1 MTLLVLWRHGQT
13 EWNAA
18 RRIQGQTDTSLSALG
33 VEQAAESAPRL
44 AALRPTVL
52 VSSDLQRA
60 ARTAAALAAVSGLT
74 PTFDPRLRERGF
86 GEWEGVT
93 HAEATARWPEPFGR
107 WRRGEEVGDAGV
119 EEIDA
124 VAKRMVEVLQE
135 TVDAAGP
142 DAVIVAATHGAAA
155 RFAAVALLGWP
166 MEVAPTFTALHN
178 CHRTQ
183 LRHDPVRG
191 WMLDAHNLP

>member
-142 DAVIVAATHGAAA
+142 DAVIVA
-155 RFAAVALLGWP
+155 
-166 MEVAPTFTALHN
+166 
-178 CHRTQ
+178 
-183 LRHDPVRG
+183 
-191 WMLDAHNLP
+191 